1 MTRIDATY
9 DSLKGGPVLLRQFRT
24 GGDRNFGY
32 LVADEDSKAAL
43 VVDPS
48 YSPES
53 IVQFARAGGYRILY
67 AFCTH
72 DHSDHTNGNRAFAE
86 ASGIRP
92 LIHGERD
99 PATGTLVEDGALFPL
114 GPLEARI
121 LHTPGHTL
129 ESICIAAGDAV
140 FTGDTLF
147 VGKVGGTD
155 LHEGARREYAS
166 LHEKLMTL
174 PPETRV
180 FPGHDYGT
188 APESTIR
195 REKETNPFLLRPDF
209 ESFVD
214 LKRNWAAYKKE
225 HGIA

>member
-1 MTRIDATY
+1 MYIH
-9 DSLKGGPVLLRQFRT
+9 QFRT

-32 LVADEDSKAAL
+32 LVGDDASKTAL

-48 YSPES
+48 FSPEA
-53 IVQFARAGGYRILY
+53 IVDFAASHGWTILY

-72 DHSDHTNGNRAFAE
+72 DHGDHTNGNQGFE
-86 ASGIRP
+86 ARTGLRP
-92 LIHGERD
+92 LIFGDVD
-99 PATGTLVEDGALFPL
+99 PKTGKQVADEAEFPVGALT
-114 GPLEARI
+114 ARI
-121 LHTPGHTL
+121 LHTPGHTPD
-129 ESICIAAGDAV
+129 SICLFIGDAV
-140 FTGDTLF
+140 LTGDTLF

-155 LHEGARREYAS
+155 LEDGARTEYAS
-166 LHEKLMTL
+166 LHDKLLTL

-188 APESTIR
+188 RPESTIGH
-195 REKETNPFLLRPDF
+195 EAETNPFLLRPDF

-214 LKRNWAAYKKE
+214 LKRNWAAYKEE